1 MWKKQDKLASKYANN
16 PKLTKSKLY
25 IQVLA
30 LSINNIIKIKKNF
43 PNLLS
48 RKIEEEIHKVIS
60 E

>member
-1 MWKKQDKLASKYANN
+1 MWKKQDKLASKY
-16 PKLTKSKLY
+16 PKPTKSKLY